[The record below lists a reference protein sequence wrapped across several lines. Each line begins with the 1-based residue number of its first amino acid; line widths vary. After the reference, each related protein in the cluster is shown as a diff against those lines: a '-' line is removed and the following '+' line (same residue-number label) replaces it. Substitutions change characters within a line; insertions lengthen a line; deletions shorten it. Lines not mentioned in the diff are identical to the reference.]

1 MPKSRDKQY
10 EALREEY
17 KDLLDIPWE
26 GKKLYGC
33 YEIIRKYW
41 EKVHN
46 EKLID
51 FNSRGVIR
59 FQEDAIAE
67 QGASWKVRKE
77 WGEEVAFSLLEKDD
91 VLLFGLLTTP
101 LGCNDSVPRGEAPN
115 HGRM

>member
-10 EALREEY
+10 EALRE
-17 KDLLDIPWE
+17 KDKELIDIPWE
-26 GKKLYGC
+26 GKRLYGC

-67 QGASWKVRKE
+67 QGASWKFLRSGGK
-77 WGEEVAFSLLEKDD
+77 S
-91 VLLFGLLTTP
+91 
-101 LGCNDSVPRGEAPN
+101 
-115 HGRM
+115 